1 MSKAIFVYDNDGNIF
16 HWSIGEPFK
25 IPNGLPYMIIDDY
38 NYEKRAIV
46 KIDVTQTPHVP
57 IYSRTEEEIKEAE
70 LIAASTPTVLELA
83 EASIETAQAV
93 SDVAEAID
101 VLAEMLVM
109 VDERL
114 TMIETNFEE
123 E

>member
-1 MSKAIFVYDNDGNIF
+1 MCKAIFIYDNDGNIF
-16 HWSIGEPFK
+16 NWSIGEPFN
-25 IPNGLPYMIIDDY
+25 IPNGLPYLIVDDY

-57 IYSRTEEEIKEAE
+57 IYSHTEEEIEEKEM
-70 LIAASTPTVLELA
+70 ITASTPTNFELA
-83 EASIETAQAV
+83 EASMETAQAV

-109 VDERL
+109 VEQRL
-114 TMIETNFEE
+114 TIIEENLKEG
-123 E
+123 